1 MRLGYVL
8 TAPFLLV
15 VLASGCDSS
24 GGSSTASNAHSD
36 ATSPSSTPSNMD
48 GDSSGGGGGGG
59 EGGGEGGMSSP
70 GGPADDDSQMM
81 DGNYGDGE
89 GGMSSPGGPADDD
102 SEMMDGEDGDERMN
116 SEGGYGDDDGE
127 GFDGGEM
134 EGFDGGGGGGAGRR
148 VNRPPPPPPPKDL
161 PGLAR
166 DALRAGDSQ
175 KAANYLAAHSLLG
188 PVGAQTMDSTKWV
201 PGLNRPAV
209 AVQWGIAIQLT
220 GNVKDGDLK
229 PIGSTQQFPGSRNRR
244 GGSRGGG
251 LGYSENTGGGGGSG
265 GGGDDFGS
273 AGAGGFGDDDGAGG
287 TEGFGSGGGGGGGRN
302 RGGAPSELTRTTGEL
317 GEQIYQRLAAGIQ
330 RGSFGAI
337 LQEAAKGSGGGG
349 RGGFGGQAGAGGGFG
364 AGDRGRGSGGF
375 GAEGSGAGG
384 IGGDSGS
391 GASGGGRGSGGF
403 GADGGGAGG
412 FGGDGGAGG
421 FGGDGGAGGFG
432 GDGMEG
438 DDEGMD
444 GFGGGQQRRGGQ
456 VAVDGVGITLL
467 TEGTAGKQ
475 LADAKQRKLDALIV
489 LRVKV
494 SRNPRT
500 GVITNEVLA
509 FLMDVRTGSRLPV
522 ARMSKL
528 TNIAVQRARD
538 DDKKD
543 PLGALVDTMFKYIDE
558 NLTLQSLPASVTRED
573 RIERVRELIT
583 KKESHDTLTS
593 LAEVS
598 FYRHSK
604 LFDDVV
610 VSSAFTK
617 ILDEARGAKLATGS
631 VNDRTAVLRQ
641 MLPEVPAEAW
651 TGGVAPTPTG
661 GGRKGGGFFGG
672 LFGGGDK

>member
-1 MRLGYVL
+1 
-8 TAPFLLV
+8 
-15 VLASGCDSS
+15 
-24 GGSSTASNAHSD
+24 
-36 ATSPSSTPSNMD
+36 
-48 GDSSGGGGGGG
+48 
-59 EGGGEGGMSSP
+59 
-70 GGPADDDSQMM
+70 
-81 DGNYGDGE
+81 
-89 GGMSSPGGPADDD
+89 
-102 SEMMDGEDGDERMN
+102 
-116 SEGGYGDDDGE
+116 
-127 GFDGGEM
+127 M
-134 EGFDGGGGGGAGRR
+134 E
-148 VNRPPPPPPPKDL
+148 
-161 PGLAR
+161 
-166 DALRAGDSQ
+166 
-175 KAANYLAAHSLLG
+175 
-188 PVGAQTMDSTKWV
+188 
-201 PGLNRPAV
+201 
-209 AVQWGIAIQLT
+209 
-220 GNVKDGDLK
+220 
-229 PIGSTQQFPGSRNRR
+229 
-244 GGSRGGG
+244 
-251 LGYSENTGGGGGSG
+251 
-265 GGGDDFGS
+265 
-273 AGAGGFGDDDGAGG
+273 
-287 TEGFGSGGGGGGGRN
+287 
-302 RGGAPSELTRTTGEL
+302 
-317 GEQIYQRLAAGIQ
+317 
-330 RGSFGAI
+330 
-337 LQEAAKGSGGGG
+337 
-349 RGGFGGQAGAGGGFG
+349 
-364 AGDRGRGSGGF
+364 
-375 GAEGSGAGG
+375 
-384 IGGDSGS
+384 
-391 GASGGGRGSGGF
+391 
-403 GADGGGAGG
+403 
-412 FGGDGGAGG
+412 
-421 FGGDGGAGGFG
+421 

-456 VAVDGVGITLL
+456 GAVDGVGITLL

-528 TNIAVQRARD
+528 TNIAVQKARD